1 MNHQEVIMTIP
12 WSALFGGMLLGISAT
27 ILMLFKGKVA
37 GISGIVSGA
46 ITPSSVDKGWRIQFI
61 IGLIAGGFLTN
72 WLVQPELS
80 GIPAHY
86 SSSIV
91 TMLLAGLLVGLGT
104 KLGNGCTSGHGICGM
119 GRFSIRSMIATLT
132 FMLVA
137 AVTVYIRLHVL

>member
-1 MNHQEVIMTIP
+1 MNHQEAIMTIP
-12 WSALFGGMLLGISAT
+12 WSALFGGMLLGVSAT

-46 ITPSSVDKGWRIQFI
+46 MTPSSVDKGWRIQFI
-61 IGLIAGGFLTN
+61 IGLIAGGLLTN
-72 WLVQPELS
+72 WLIQPDLA
-80 GIPAHY
+80 GIPTHY

-119 GRFSIRSMIATLT
+119 GRFSIRSTIATLT

-137 AVTVYIRLHVL
+137 TITVYIRLHIL

>member
-1 MNHQEVIMTIP
+1 MTIP

>member
-1 MNHQEVIMTIP
+1 MTIP

-37 GISGIVSGA
+37 GISGIVSGVM
-46 ITPSSVDKGWRIQFI
+46 TPSSVDKGWRIQFI
-61 IGLIAGGFLTN
+61 IGLIAGGLLTN
-72 WLVQPELS
+72 WLIQPDLA
-80 GIPAHY
+80 GIPTQY

-137 AVTVYIRLHVL
+137 AITVYIRLHIL

>member
-1 MNHQEVIMTIP
+1 MTIP

-119 GRFSIRSMIATLT
+119 GRFSIRFMIATLT